1 MNYLLVMPKNLGS
14 VEHFN
19 IFPIGLAYIS
29 ASLKKGGF
37 HVFTANLDYLEGDT
51 SSILEK
57 LLSDHD
63 IDVVC
68 TGGLSRDYHK
78 LKEVIDTARRI
89 NPQIVTVVGGGIIS
103 SDPQTAMRVLD
114 ADIGVVG

>member
-1 MNYLLVMPKNLGS
+1 MNYLLVMPKSLGS
-14 VEHFN
+14 IEHFN
-19 IFPIGLAYIS
+19 RFPNGLAYVS

-51 SSILEK
+51 LSILEK
-57 LLSDHD
+57 LLTDHD

-68 TGGLSRDYHK
+68 TGGLSRDFHK

-89 NPQIVTVVGGGIIS
+89 NPQIITVVVEGS
-103 SDPQTAMRVLD
+103 SVRTPDRRAGP
-114 ADIGVVG
+114 